1 MLLGFDMAIQSDVA
15 RSRRRSECKG
25 KNMNC
30 AYKKM
35 LALAFALSTT
45 ESAFATDLLTIYR
58 EAQIQDSTYAGAK
71 AQYVGTQERLPQAR
85 ALLLPNINF
94 GAGTHYN
101 STDSNYNTPTLP
113 NGRRDFYD
121 YNYGVNITQPLYRRQ
136 NDAIYEQAKV
146 QVRQAQNQLGF
157 AAQDLMARVAVGYFD
172 VLLARANLSTI
183 RSQKTAVAEQLEQ
196 AKRNFIV
203 GTATIT
209 DSREAQARFDLVIAQ
224 ELVAENDLEVKTRAL
239 EQIVGKPVGRLADL
253 KTPVTL
259 NPPEPADMSAWVEQ
273 AYQSSLQVA
282 IAQQNVEIAAQEIK
296 KADAGHYPTL
306 DAVGSLTD
314 NYANNSTFGYGSE
327 VKALVVGVQ
336 LNVPL
341 YQGGGISSRVR
352 EAVAGQERARQ
363 DLESARRTVAQQTRE
378 AFLGV
383 TSGLGQIK
391 ALRQA
396 VGSTTLQLESTKLG
410 QEVGVRTAV
419 DVLNAEQ
426 QLAISQRDLA
436 QAVFNTIV
444 NQLKLKAAVGKLAE
458 ADLADIN
465 SLLKEDAQ

>member
-1 MLLGFDMAIQSDVA
+1 MRRIAILVGTLLAGQ
-15 RSRRRSECKG
+15 
-25 KNMNC
+25 
-30 AYKKM
+30 
-35 LALAFALSTT
+35 AFA
-45 ESAFATDLLTIYR
+45 ADLLTIYR
-58 EAQIQDSTYAGAK
+58 EALIQDSTYAGAK
-71 AQYVGTQERLPQAR
+71 AQYIGTQERLPQAR

-101 STDSNYNTPTLP
+101 EVNADYPNNPALP
-113 NGRRDFYD
+113 AGRFNFYD
-121 YNYGVNITQPLYRRQ
+121 YNYGVNLTQPLYRRQ

-146 QVRQAQNQLGF
+146 QVRQAQNQLS
-157 AAQDLMARVAVGYFD
+157 AANQDLITRVAQSYFD
-172 VLLARANLSTI
+172 VLLARVNLSTI
-183 RSQKTAVAEQLEQ
+183 RSQKSAVAEQLEQ

-209 DSREAQARFDLVIAQ
+209 DSREAQARYDLVVAQ
-224 ELVAENDLEVKTRAL
+224 ELVSENDLEVKTRAL
-239 EQIVGKPVGRLADL
+239 ELIVGKPVGNLAGL
-253 KTPVTL
+253 GAPVTL
-259 NPPEPADMSAWVEQ
+259 NPPEPADMGTWVEQ
-273 AYQSSLQVA
+273 AYQSSLQ
-282 IAQQNVEIAAQEIK
+282 IALARQNVEIAAQEIK
-296 KADAGHYPTL
+296 KADAGNYPTL

-314 NYANNSTFGYGSE
+314 NYASNSVIGIRSD
-327 VKALVVGVQ
+327 LRSLIVGVQ
-336 LNVPL
+336 LNIPL

-363 DLESARRTVAQQTRE
+363 DLENARRTVAQQTRE

-426 QLAISQRDLA
+426 QLAAAQRDLA
-436 QAVFNTIV
+436 QAVYNTILS
-444 NQLKLKAAVGKLAE
+444 QLKLKAAVGKLAE

-465 SLLKEDAQ
+465 GLLKEDAK

>member
-1 MLLGFDMAIQSDVA
+1 
-15 RSRRRSECKG
+15 
-25 KNMNC
+25 MNRLS
-30 AYKKM
+30 KKM
-35 LALAFALSTT
+35 LAMALLLGAGP
-45 ESAFATDLLTIYR
+45 SAFAADLLSIYR
-58 EAQIQDSTYAGAK
+58 EAQIQDATYAGAK
-71 AQYVGTQERLPQAR
+71 AQYIGAQEKLPQAR
-85 ALLLPNINF
+85 ALLRPSINF
-94 GAGTHYN
+94 SAGAHYN
-101 STDSNYNTPTLP
+101 EVDTDYKNSVFPS
-113 NGRRDFYD
+113 GRRDFYD
-121 YNYGVNITQPLYRRQ
+121 YNYGVNLTQPLYRRQ
-136 NDAIYEQAKV
+136 NGAIYEQAKV
-146 QVRQAQNQLGF
+146 QIRQAETQLS
-157 AAQDLMARVAVGYFD
+157 AASQDLMTRVAQGYFD

-209 DSREAQARFDLVIAQ
+209 DSREAQARYDLVVAQ
-224 ELVAENDLEVKTRAL
+224 ELVGENDLEVKSRGL
-239 EQIVGKPVGRLADL
+239 EQIVGKPVGKLAGL
-253 KTPVTL
+253 STPVTL
-259 NPPEPADMSAWVEQ
+259 NPPEPADMAAWVEQ

-282 IAQQNVEIAAQEIK
+282 FAQQSVEIAAQEIK

-306 DAVGSLTD
+306 DAVGSLTET
-314 NYANNSTFGYGSE
+314 YANSSAQGIGSDI
-327 VKALVVGVQ
+327 KALVVGVQ

-363 DLESARRTVAQQTRE
+363 DLESARRAVALQTRT

-396 VGSTTLQLESTKLG
+396 VESTKLQRESTKLG

-426 QLAISQRDLA
+426 QLAAAERDLA
-436 QAVFNTIV
+436 QAVYNTIV
-444 NQLKLKAAVGKLAE
+444 SQLKLKAAVGKLAE
-458 ADLADIN
+458 ADLADVN
-465 SLLKEDAQ
+465 RFLKEDVQ

>member
-1 MLLGFDMAIQSDVA
+1 MNRL
-15 RSRRRSECKG
+15 SR
-25 KNMNC
+25 
-30 AYKKM
+30 KM
-35 LALAFALSTT
+35 LAMALLLGAGQ
-45 ESAFATDLLTIYR
+45 SAFAADLLSLYR
-58 EAQIQDSTYAGAK
+58 DAQIQDATYAGAK
-71 AQYVGTQERLPQAR
+71 AQYIGAQEKLPQAR
-85 ALLLPNINF
+85 ALLLPSINF
-94 GAGTHYN
+94 SAGTHYN
-101 STDSNYNTPTLP
+101 DVNTDYPSNIFPS
-113 NGRRDFYD
+113 GRQDFYD
-121 YNYGVNITQPLYRRQ
+121 YNYGVNLTQPIFRRQ
-136 NDAIYEQAKV
+136 NTATFEQAKV
-146 QVRQAQNQLGF
+146 QVKQAETQLS
-157 AAQDLMARVAVGYFD
+157 AASQDLMTRVAQGYFD

-196 AKRNFIV
+196 AKRNFVV

-209 DSREAQARFDLVIAQ
+209 DSREAQARYDLVVAQ
-224 ELVAENDLEVKTRAL
+224 ELVGENDLEVKGRAL
-239 EQIVGKPVGRLADL
+239 EQIVGKPVGKLAGL
-253 KTPVTL
+253 STPVTL
-259 NPPEPADMSAWVEQ
+259 NPPEPADMAAWVDQ

-282 IAQQNVEIAAQEIK
+282 FAQQSLEIAAQEIK

-306 DAVGSLTD
+306 DAIGSLTD
-314 NYANNSTFGYGSE
+314 NYANGSAQGIASDI
-327 VKALVVGVQ
+327 KALVVGVQ

-363 DLESARRTVAQQTRE
+363 DLEGARRNVALQTRT

-396 VGSTTLQLESTKLG
+396 VESTKLQLESTKLG

-426 QLAISQRDLA
+426 QLAAAQRDLA
-436 QAVFNTIV
+436 QALFNTIV

-458 ADLADIN
+458 ADLADVNI
-465 SLLKEDAQ
+465 LLKDDAQ

>member
-1 MLLGFDMAIQSDVA
+1 
-15 RSRRRSECKG
+15 
-25 KNMNC
+25 MNRLS
-30 AYKKM
+30 KKM
-35 LALAFALSTT
+35 LAMALLLGAGP
-45 ESAFATDLLTIYR
+45 SAFAADLLSIYR
-58 EAQIQDSTYAGAK
+58 EAQIQDATYAGAK
-71 AQYVGTQERLPQAR
+71 AQYIGAQEKLPQAR
-85 ALLLPNINF
+85 ALLRPSINF
-94 GAGTHYN
+94 SAGAHYN
-101 STDSNYNTPTLP
+101 EVDTDYKNSVFPS
-113 NGRRDFYD
+113 GRRDFYD
-121 YNYGVNITQPLYRRQ
+121 YNYGVNLTQPLYRRQ
-136 NDAIYEQAKV
+136 NGANYEQAKV
-146 QVRQAQNQLGF
+146 QIRQAETQLS
-157 AAQDLMARVAVGYFD
+157 AASQDLMTRVAQGYFD

-209 DSREAQARFDLVIAQ
+209 DSREAQARYDLVVAQ
-224 ELVAENDLEVKTRAL
+224 ELVGENDLEVKSRGL
-239 EQIVGKPVGRLADL
+239 EQIVGKPVGKLAGL
-253 KTPVTL
+253 STPVTL
-259 NPPEPADMSAWVEQ
+259 NPPEPADMAAWVEQ

-282 IAQQNVEIAAQEIK
+282 FAQQSVEIAAQEIK

-306 DAVGSLTD
+306 DAVGSLTET
-314 NYANNSTFGYGSE
+314 YANSSAQGIGSDI
-327 VKALVVGVQ
+327 KALVVGVQ

-363 DLESARRTVAQQTRE
+363 DLESARRAVALQTRT

-396 VGSTTLQLESTKLG
+396 VESTKLQLESTKLG

-426 QLAISQRDLA
+426 QLAAAERDLA
-436 QAVFNTIV
+436 QAVYNTIV
-444 NQLKLKAAVGKLAE
+444 SQLKLKAAVGKLAE
-458 ADLADIN
+458 ADLADVN
-465 SLLKEDAQ
+465 RFLKEDVQ